1 MLTASS
7 DELRKSI
14 MSLLTLEFALKDFR
28 PLSYFLSIVVTRH
41 ASDLFPCQWKY
52 IEEIISRADTTS
64 CKPISI
70 PVDINAKLSASSG
83 SPYEDPTHYHN
94 ITGALHAVSFF
105 YKSWHIICCSTNMS
119 TRTIQRLNKWIPLIK
134 CCALCARH
142 TQFG

>member
-1 MLTASS
+1 MIIASS

-14 MSLLTLEFALKDFR
+14 MSLLTLEFALKDLR
-28 PLSYFLSIVVTRH
+28 HLRYFLSIAVTIH
-41 ASDLFPCQWKY
+41 ASGLFPCQWKY